1 MRALVTDAEYS
12 SLDIEANVLAA
23 AGHEL
28 RVAACRTAE
37 DVIEAGAGVD
47 AMLVQYAPIT
57 AAVFEALPQLRL
69 VSRYG
74 VGSTRLTPRPHNGI
88 AYGYAMCRTTGQR
101 KWRCMR
107 SPCCWPCYGTSPVM
121 IARCARGTGTTTSA
135 VSCAAR
141 AP

>member
-1 MRALVTDAEYS
+1 MKALVTDAEYS
-12 SLDIEANVLAA
+12 SLDIEAGVLAA

-28 RVAACRTAE
+28 RVAACKTAE

-74 VGSTRLTPRPHNGI
+74 VGVDAVDTE
-88 AYGYAMCRTTGQR
+88 AAQR
-101 KWRCMR
+101 HRVFKPWQCAWSAR
-107 SPCCWPCYGTSPVM
+107 SSRRSG
-121 IARCARGTGTTTSA
+121 R
-135 VSCAAR
+135 R
-141 AP
+141 AK